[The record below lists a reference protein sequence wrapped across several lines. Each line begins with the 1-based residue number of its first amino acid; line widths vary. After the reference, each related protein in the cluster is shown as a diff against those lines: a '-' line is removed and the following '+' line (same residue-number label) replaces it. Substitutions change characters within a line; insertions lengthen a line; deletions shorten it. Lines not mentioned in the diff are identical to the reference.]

1 MRYIIL
7 ENNQPVNYSIEQ
19 LLKDYPNAKIYKKS
33 KMPNEQLLANYSVYP
48 LITEATLDTKEDETV
63 EESTPEFRNGE
74 WHQTWRVRKLT
85 QKEID
90 MIVESR
96 QTDFN
101 ISTTDSDDNTTNFF
115 ATTELQEERYEIC
128 KNCDSFTALK
138 TCRECGCIMP
148 LKIKISNTSCPV
160 GKW

>member
-101 ISTTDSDDNTTNFF
+101 ISTIDDNTTDFF
-115 ATTELQEERYEIC
+115 ATTELQEQRYEIC
-128 KNCDSFTALK
+128 KSCDSFTALK

-148 LKIKISNTSCPV
+148 LKIKISDVSCPV

>member
-1 MRYIIL
+1 MRYINL
-7 ENNQPVNYSIEQ
+7 ENNQLIDYTIEQ
-19 LLKDYPNAKIYKKS
+19 LLIDNSNAKIYKKT
-33 KMPNEQLLANYSVYP
+33 KMPNEQLIANYSVYP
-48 LITEATLDTKEDETV
+48 LITEAAPDTNEDETV

-101 ISTTDSDDNTTNFF
+101 ISTTDSEDNTTNFSIENLSR
-115 ATTELQEERYEIC
+115 T
-128 KNCDSFTALK
+128 NTAVTLNRGR
-138 TCRECGCIMP
+138 TYNFR
-148 LKIKISNTSCPV
+148 LTLL
-160 GKW
+160 